1 MSWQMWAA
9 ISAVAAGVTS
19 VFAKAG
25 LEDVPANLG
34 NAVRTAIILAI
45 SLGVLLVSKEST
57 AVTTLSGRTW
67 ALLAMSGLATAVS
80 WVAFFHALAAGP
92 ATPVTAIDRASL
104 VVTMLLAFA
113 FLGEPIGVRRAMGA
127 LLVVAGAV
135 LASTGRD

>member
-1 MSWQMWAA
+1 MTWQAWAA

-25 LEDVPANLG
+25 LEHVPANLG
-34 NAVRTAIILAI
+34 NAVRTGIILVI
-45 SLGVLLVSKEST
+45 TLGILAVSKES
-57 AVTTLSGRTW
+57 ASLSTLSARTW
-67 ALLAMSGLATAVS
+67 GLLALSGLATAVS

-113 FLGEPIGVRRAMGA
+113 FLGEPIDLRRAAGV
-127 LLVVAGAV
+127 LLVVAGAA
-135 LASTGRD
+135 LASSAGR

>member
-1 MSWQMWAA
+1 MSWQIWAA

-25 LEDVPANLG
+25 LEEVPANLG

-45 SLGVLLVSKEST
+45 TLGILAVSKEPASLSALST
-57 AVTTLSGRTW
+57 RTW
-67 ALLAMSGLATAVS
+67 LMLALSGLATAAS

-113 FLGEPIGVRRAMGA
+113 FLDEPLGLRRAAGA

-135 LASTGRD
+135 LASTAGR